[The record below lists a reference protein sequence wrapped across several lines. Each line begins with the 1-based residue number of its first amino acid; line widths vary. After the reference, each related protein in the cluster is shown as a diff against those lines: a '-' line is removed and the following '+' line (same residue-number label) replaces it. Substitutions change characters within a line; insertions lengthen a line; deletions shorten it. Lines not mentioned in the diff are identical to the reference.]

1 MTQFIDVPAVCRLV
15 DRVGVADFIA
25 GLAAA
30 MTDDFRRWEEFDKC
44 ARVASHSDLG
54 VIELMPA
61 ADAERYAFKYVN
73 GHPAN
78 TVKGLS
84 TVMAFGALAD
94 VETGYPTLI
103 AELTLT
109 TAFRTAAASAMAAK
123 ALARPDSKVMGMIG
137 CGSQSEFQAIAF
149 HTLLGIETIRAFD
162 IDSDAMKKLQ
172 RNLKRYNKLNLEL
185 VESAADAAKDADIVT
200 TCTAD
205 KAWATILTPE
215 MVSPGTHING
225 VGGDCPGKTE
235 LHVDLLRKAKIFVE
249 YEPQTRIEGDIQQ
262 LPADH
267 PVHDLWQVLSDLEV
281 GRDDAEQITIFDS
294 VGFALEDFTALR
306 YLQQLALKFDEGEEI
321 ALIPELSDPKD
332 LFELVLDRSGIA
344 HSAKAA

>member
-1 MTQFIDVPAVCRLV
+1 MTQFIDVAAVRRLV
-15 DRVGVADFIA
+15 DRVGVAGFIK
-25 GLAAA
+25 GMAAA
-30 MTDDFRRWEEFDKC
+30 MQDDFCRWDVFDKC
-44 ARVASHSDLG
+44 PRVASHSELG

-61 ADAERYAFKYVN
+61 ADATRYAFKYVN

-78 TVKGLS
+78 TTKRLS

-123 ALARPDSKVMGMIG
+123 ALARPDSRTMGMIG

-149 HTLLGIETIRAFD
+149 HTMLGIETIRAYD
-162 IDSDAMKKLQ
+162 IDAEAMQKLK
-172 RNLKRYNKLNLEL
+172 RNLQYFGSLKIEL
-185 VESAADAAKDADIVT
+185 VASAADAALGADIVT

-205 KAWATILTPE
+205 KTRATILTTD
-215 MVSPGTHING
+215 MVSPGTHVNG

-235 LHVDLLRKAKIFVE
+235 LHVDLLRQSKIFVE

-262 LPADH
+262 LPGDH
-267 PVHDLWQVLSDLEV
+267 KVYDLWRVLSGLEV
-281 GRDDAEQITIFDS
+281 GRDNDRQITIFDS

-306 YLQQLALKFDEGEEI
+306 YLGELASQFNEGETIE
-321 ALIPELSDPKD
+321 LIPELNDPKN
-332 LFELVLDRSGIA
+332 LFELVLDSSGIA
-344 HSAKAA
+344 HSRKAA